1 MMMMPIM
8 IMIMMNVDDDDDVDA
23 DDDDDDDDDELAD
36 VSGLIL
42 GVGNYQGCIQCFSYH
57 KIQIP
62 INHFSNVCVS

>member
-1 MMMMPIM
+1 MWC
-8 IMIMMNVDDDDDVDA
+8 VRLLRCVRLFCA
-23 DDDDDDDDDELAD
+23 CTFDDDDDDDDDELAD